1 MDFKVLEVRL
11 LEGIALS
18 MTESITLKLP
28 LERISADII
37 NDLDGLC
44 RTHVGPHKFKVE
56 ILDHASKTKVNMVS
70 LDRKVNAD
78 NDFIRELGRLGLEY
92 VLN

>member
-1 MDFKVLEVRL
+1 V
-11 LEGIALS
+11 
-18 MTESITLKLP
+18 T
-28 LERISADII
+28 
-37 NDLDGLC
+37 
-44 RTHVGPHKFKVE
+44 GPHKFKVE
-56 ILDHASKTKVNMVS
+56 ILDHSARMKVNMVS